1 MCLQTETNLFTDV
14 QTKIRIFSINN
25 NQRQQR
31 TFAKLPYDRNSRL
44 QNKRKSMKNNI
55 WIQEK
60 IFIALLENQYKISD
74 KTIGLRIDH
83 TRIICIEVRI
93 YPKEESSFHSG
104 HFLKVFFFV
113 ILYKIPNV
121 YAQLFFI
128 FVKCDVLLR
137 QFLFAFF
144 IWNRRRIVLILLRR
158 CWSTF
163 ICCYLFIYFLF
174 SIWTLRNHFHFDW
187 LSFVSTFSCTHSVH
201 SGSFVI
207 VLIFFLKTK

>member
-31 TFAKLPYDRNSRL
+31 TFAKPPYDRNSRL

-60 IFIALLENQYKISD
+60 MFIALLENQYKISD
-74 KTIGLRIDH
+74 TVIGLKIDH
-83 TRIICIEVRI
+83 TNMFWDSDIE
-93 YPKEESSFHSG
+93 K
-104 HFLKVFFFV
+104 KVVFTLAIFWNYFFV

-144 IWNRRRIVLILLRR
+144 IWNCRRIVLILLRR

-174 SIWTLRNHFHFDW
+174 SIWTLRNHFNFDW
-187 LSFVSTFSCTHSVH
+187 LSFVSTFSCTLSVH

>member
-60 IFIALLENQYKISD
+60 NFIALLENQYKISD

-104 HFLKVFFFV
+104 HFLKVFFCNPVQNSECVCAIVFHICKMWRFV
-113 ILYKIPNV
+113 ETISFCVFHLKSPSHRSHSFAPMLV
-121 YAQLFFI
+121 Y
-128 FVKCDVLLR
+128 VYLL
-137 QFLFAFF
+137 LS
-144 IWNRRRIVLILLRR
+144 I
-158 CWSTF
+158 
-163 ICCYLFIYFLF
+163 YLFSFLYLDASKPF
-174 SIWTLRNHFHFDW
+174 SFWLTVLCFDVFLYALGSQWIICDRTHF
-187 LSFVSTFSCTHSVH
+187 LS
-201 SGSFVI
+201 
-207 VLIFFLKTK
+207 